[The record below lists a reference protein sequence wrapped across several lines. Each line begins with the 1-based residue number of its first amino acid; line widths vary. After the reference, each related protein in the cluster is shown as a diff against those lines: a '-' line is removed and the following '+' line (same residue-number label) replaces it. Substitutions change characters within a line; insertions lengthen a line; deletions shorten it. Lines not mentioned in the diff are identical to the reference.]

1 MGNTVKQMLHIGTVG
16 EVPYVYT
23 RSNRLR
29 NFPDQNM
36 LFIDH
41 LRGGHAEQWYLAD

>member
-1 MGNTVKQMLHIGTVG
+1 MLHIGTVG

-23 RSNRLR
+23 FSNKLR
-29 NFPDQNM
+29 NYPGDQM

-41 LRGGHAEQWYLAD
+41 LRGAHSEQWYLAQ

>member
-1 MGNTVKQMLHIGTVG
+1 MKQMMHIGTVG

-23 RSNRLR
+23 RSNRLK
-29 NFPDQNM
+29 NFPNEKM

-41 LRGGHAEQWYLAD
+41 FTSAQSAQWYLAN

>member
-1 MGNTVKQMLHIGTVG
+1 MSNTVKQMLHIGTVG

-23 RSNRLR
+23 RSNRLK
-29 NFPDQNM
+29 NFPDEKM

-41 LRGGHAEQWYLAD
+41 FTVLSPRSGISQN